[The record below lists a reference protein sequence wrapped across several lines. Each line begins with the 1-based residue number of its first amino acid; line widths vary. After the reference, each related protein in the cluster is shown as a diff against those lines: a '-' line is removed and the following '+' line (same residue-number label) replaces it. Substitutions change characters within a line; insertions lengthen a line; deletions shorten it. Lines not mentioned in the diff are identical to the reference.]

1 MSNRLDN
8 DSSYKLIFSHS
19 EMVRDLIL
27 GFVQGEWVARLD
39 FSTLEKVNGLFV
51 GDEFRDREDDVIWRL
66 RFGDVWLY
74 VYILLE
80 FQSLIDDFM
89 PLRVGDYMFSL
100 YQDLRRAKQLH
111 DKKLPPILPVVIY
124 TGKPR
129 WNVPLD
135 VNEMIVPVPGLD
147 IYQVHMRYLVLD
159 VTTMAESELESLR
172 NLAALLFRLEK
183 SRSIE
188 TVRELVGTLKEWLKA
203 PEQTS
208 LRRAFAIWLRRV
220 LLPKRLPKAEI
231 PEITDLYEEN
241 TMLAESVQEW
251 VKPWV
256 DQGRQEAT
264 AAMLLKL
271 MHHKFGQTPDWVVD
285 KVKSANLEWIQ
296 VWIDNF
302 VFANSVDE
310 VLAQTFTESRNP

>member
-8 DSSYKLIFSHS
+8 DSSYKLLFSHP

-27 GFVQGEWVARLD
+27 GFVQGAWVSRLD

-80 FQSLIDDFM
+80 FQSSKDNFM

-100 YQDLRRAKQLH
+100 YQDLRRAKQLP
-111 DKKLPPILPVVIY
+111 DKKLPPILPVVVY
-124 TGKPR
+124 TGKQR
-129 WNVPLD
+129 WDVPLD

-147 IYQVHMRYLVLD
+147 VYQVRMRYLVLD
-159 VTTMAESELESLR
+159 VVSMAESELESLR
-172 NLAALLFRLEK
+172 NLAAVLFRLEK
-183 SRSIE
+183 SRSVE
-188 TVRELVGTLKEWLKA
+188 TVRELVRTLQEWLKA
-203 PEQTS
+203 PEQIS

-220 LLPKRLPKAEI
+220 LLPKRLPKDDI
-231 PEITDLYEEN
+231 PEITDLYEVD

-251 VKPWV
+251 VKPWM
-256 DQGRQEAT
+256 DQGRQEE
-264 AAMLLKL
+264 AASILLKL
-271 MHHKFGQTPDWVVD
+271 MRCKFSQTPDWVTE
-285 KVKSANLEWIQ
+285 KVMAANLEEIEAWSEN
-296 VWIDNF
+296 VL
-302 VFANSVDE
+302 FANSVDE
-310 VLAQTFTESRNP
+310 VFADRH